1 VGTESALTV
10 PHRGASANADRV
22 EVAAGLADRVL
33 HLGASDAL
41 ALADDRVRVVLVE
54 HVGGARSEPLAG
66 PAGHRGSGP
75 NSSISSSMRA
85 GFSDPGSGASAVSQV
100 ASWPSASQT
109 WSEMDSAI
117 MR

>member
-10 PHRGASANADRV
+10 PHRGAGANADRV

-33 HLGASDAL
+33 HLGAGDAL

-66 PAGHRGSGP
+66 PAGHRGSEPELLHQLVHARGVLRP
-75 NSSISSSMRA
+75 RQRRVGGVA
-85 GFSDPGSGASAVSQV
+85 GRVV
-100 ASWPSASQT
+100 AERVA
-109 WSEMDSAI
+109 DVV
-117 MR
+117 R